1 MAEKIVYTLSAK
13 CKDCYR
19 CIRVCPVKAISFSGS
34 QANVDNEKCI
44 VCGTCI
50 RECPQ
55 GAKTFRND
63 VSNVEIM
70 LEESKENNSKT
81 AVTLAPS
88 FVCAF
93 NGDEIKKIPSALKK
107 LGFDYVAETAVGAY
121 DTAIATARLSAKK
134 NNKSEICTACPA
146 AVNYV
151 TMYRKESTDSLIN
164 VVSPMIAHAKKIKK
178 KLGENAKI
186 VFAGPCVA
194 KKSEI
199 HWESVKGFVEYAL
212 TFTELKELF
221 ANNNIILSELE
232 DGFFDEEVPGKSR
245 FFPLPGGLL
254 KTASIENDGLDRQ
267 TFHVNGFEDFR
278 NAVDGIKSSD
288 GTLIE
293 PLFCD
298 NGCING
304 PGISNDKNIFEK
316 RKDIINYASQAK
328 TSGETPEV
336 NIEDLEIS
344 FLPNYNV
351 EHKQYSEEEIKKV
364 LAKTSKFTK
373 DDELNCGAC
382 GYNTCRDKAAAVLD
396 NMAEPEMC
404 IPFMRKSA
412 EVKADKIFE
421 TSPNAIII
429 TDDNFNVL
437 SMNGAFK
444 KMFLTSDALVG
455 KHISALF
462 DPSEFYALASSKEL
476 MRSGVVS
483 YDAYGVKCRQIVY
496 FLEDDK
502 HYIGIFINITKT
514 SRDKEKLNEIKKQTL
529 LKAKE
534 LLEHQ
539 IETAQKMALFL
550 GESTAKSE
558 ELLDQLLKISEND
571 DDQ

>member
-34 QANVDNEKCI
+34 QANVDNERCI

-63 VSNVEIM
+63 VSAVEAL
-70 LEESKENNSKT
+70 LEKSKKNNIKT

-93 NGDEIKKIPSALKK
+93 NEKEVKKIPSALKK
-107 LGFDYVAETAVGAY
+107 LGFDYVAETAIGAY
-121 DTAIATARLSAKK
+121 EVAMATAELSGKK
-134 NNKSEICTACPA
+134 DRSEICSACPA
-146 AVNYV
+146 AVNYI
-151 TMYRKESTDSLIN
+151 TMYRQDKTEKLVN

-178 KLGENAKI
+178 RMGSDTKI
-186 VFAGPCVA
+186 VFIGPCVA

-199 HWESVKGFVEYAL
+199 LWESTKGLVEYAL
-212 TFTELKELF
+212 TFSELKELLG
-221 ANNNIILSELE
+221 NKNIELSSLE
-232 DGFFDEEVPGKSR
+232 NGIFDEEVPGKSR

-267 TFHVNGFEDFR
+267 VLHVNGFEDFK
-278 NAVDGIKSSD
+278 NAVDDIDCSAD
-288 GTLIE
+288 MLIE

-304 PGISNDKNIFEK
+304 PAICNDKNIFEK
-316 RKDIINYASQAK
+316 RKDIISYACAAK
-328 TSGETPEV
+328 SSGEVCEV
-336 NIEDLEIS
+336 DIKSLDIKFEPDRNIKHE
-344 FLPNYNV
+344 N
-351 EHKQYSEEEIKKV
+351 YSEEEIRSVLKKT
-364 LAKTSKFTK
+364 AKFTK
-373 DDELNCGAC
+373 EDELNCGAC
-382 GYNTCRDKAAAVLD
+382 GYDSCRDKAAAVLD
-396 NMAEPEMC
+396 KMAEPEMC
-404 IPFMRKSA
+404 IPFMRKAA

-429 TDDNFNVL
+429 TDENFNIL

-444 KMFLTSDALVG
+444 KMFLASDSLAG
-455 KHISALF
+455 KHISVLF
-462 DPSEFYALASSKEL
+462 DPADFYELSNSGKETK
-476 MRSGVVS
+476 SGVVS
-483 YDAYGVKCRQIVY
+483 FDAYGIKCRQVIYCVK
-496 FLEDDK
+496 EDK
-502 HYIGIFINITKT
+502 QYVGIFVNITKT
-514 SRDKEKLNEIKKQTL
+514 SRDKEKLDEIKKQTL
-529 LKAKE
+529 LKAKQ

-539 IETAQKMALFL
+539 IDAAQKMALFL

-558 ELLDQLLKISEND
+558 ELLNELLRVSESDNER
-571 DDQ
+571 

>member
-63 VSNVEIM
+63 VSNVEIL
-70 LEESKENNSKT
+70 LEENKKNNIKT
-81 AVTLAPS
+81 AVSLAPS
-88 FVCAF
+88 FACAF
-93 NGDEIKKIPSALKK
+93 EQGEIKKIPTALKK
-107 LGFDYVAETAVGAY
+107 LGFDYAAETAVGAY
-121 DTAIATARLSAKK
+121 DVAIATARQAEKK
-134 NNKSEICTACPA
+134 SKPEICTACPA
-146 AVNYV
+146 AVNYI
-151 TMYRKESTDSLIN
+151 TMYRQEYTDNLIN

-178 KLGENAKI
+178 KFGNETKV
-186 VFAGPCVA
+186 VFVGPCVA

-199 HWESVKGFVEYAL
+199 IWDEVKGLVEYAL

-221 ANNNIILSELE
+221 FNNNIDLSSLE
-232 DGFFDEEVPGKSR
+232 DGVFDEEVPGKSR

-267 TFHVNGFEDFR
+267 TFHINGFDDLR
-278 NAVDGIKSSD
+278 NAVDDIECSQNM
-288 GTLIE
+288 LIE
-293 PLFCD
+293 PLFCS

-304 PGISNDKNIFEK
+304 PGIGNNKNIFEK
-316 RKDIINYASQAK
+316 RKDIINYASEVK
-328 TSGETPEV
+328 SSGETPKVDAESLII
-336 NIEDLEIS
+336 NFSPDEKLTHEK
-344 FLPNYNV
+344 YG
-351 EHKQYSEEEIKKV
+351 EEQIRKV
-364 LAKTSKFTK
+364 LEKTAKYTK
-373 DDELNCGAC
+373 EDELNCGAC
-382 GYNTCRDKAAAVLD
+382 GYDSCRDKAVAVLD
-396 NMAEPEMC
+396 KMAEPEMC
-404 IPFMRKSA
+404 IPFMRKAA

-421 TSPNAIII
+421 TSPNGIII
-429 TDDNFNVL
+429 TDENFNIL
-437 SMNGAFK
+437 SMNDAFK

-455 KHISALF
+455 KHISVLF
-462 DPSEFYALASSKEL
+462 DPSEFYAIADSKETT
-476 MRSGVVS
+476 RTNVIS
-483 YDAYGVKCRQIVY
+483 YEAYGIKCREIIYYVQS
-496 FLEDDK
+496 DK
-502 HYIGIFINITKT
+502 QYIGIFVNITKT
-514 SRDKEKLNEIKKQTL
+514 YQDKEKLDEIKKQTL

-558 ELLDQLLKISEND
+558 EILDQLLKISEDGNE
-571 DDQ
+571 